1 MECSMKH
8 WLQSC
13 HVKKKAHEPKA
24 RWFSG
29 SQWVSFCWG
38 LKTHWTFK
46 TPENPWAQ
54 MLILPYLAIFE
65 ACEFHMSAC
74 HFSQNHDGR
83 NPSFFATHPFSPSL
97 NVGSFA
103 RHGRDLMQG
112 ALAPRMSSIDSDD
125 AVEVKSHWEELG
137 GSAQVWFFGMAMAV
151 DAKITG
157 DVVRLCGFWWW

>member
-1 MECSMKH
+1 
-8 WLQSC
+8 
-13 HVKKKAHEPKA
+13 
-24 RWFSG
+24 
-29 SQWVSFCWG
+29 
-38 LKTHWTFK
+38 
-46 TPENPWAQ
+46 

-103 RHGRDLMQG
+103 RHGSDLMQG
-112 ALAPRMSSIDSDD
+112 ALAPRMSFIEASASFVEPSFVASSIDSDD

-157 DVVRLCGFWWW
+157 DVVRLCGF